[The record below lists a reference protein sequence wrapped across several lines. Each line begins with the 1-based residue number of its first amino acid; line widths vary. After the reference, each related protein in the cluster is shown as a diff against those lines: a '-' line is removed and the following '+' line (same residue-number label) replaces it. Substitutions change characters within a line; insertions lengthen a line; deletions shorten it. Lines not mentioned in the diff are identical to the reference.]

1 MLQFSRLTQLQTK
14 YKFKY
19 KNDEIYFKLNIHSIH
34 ITVNKNDLN

>member
-19 KNDEIYFKLNIHSIH
+19 KNDEIYFKSYTKVHFSFEM
-34 ITVNKNDLN
+34 